1 MRYSAQTDRFVHDRL
16 PPPAQGPRLD
26 YNLPEL
32 QLPAQV
38 NLVQALFEGAAR
50 RGLADRPLL
59 RSPRRTLSYAQAQ
72 LEVARIAQVLV
83 QDHGLVPGNRVLL
96 RGGNS
101 IGMALAWLA
110 VVQAGAVAVA
120 TMPLLRAKELGD
132 IIDKA
137 QPTLAICDERLLDEL
152 QIARA
157 QQPVLQTLVSFDALH
172 QSGEL
177 ARAAAGYDGLHPAC
191 ATAAD
196 DIALLAFTSG
206 TTGKPKAAVHSHR
219 DVLAACETWPR
230 HVLRATP
237 DDIVMGSPPLAFTFG
252 LGGLLIFPMWA
263 GASVYFPDIPYT
275 PQAMAQLIFD
285 TDATI
290 VYTAPTFYRQMAP
303 FMQEQAAQR
312 GRPAALRLSVSAGEG
327 LPDAT
332 RQLWKNAT
340 GLEMLDGIGATEMF
354 HIFISAAPEQ
364 VRRGAIGTVVPG
376 YSARVV
382 GDDGQELPRG
392 SVGRIAVIGPT
403 GCRYLDDARQTNY
416 VKDGWNYP
424 GDAFCAG
431 CGWLLF
437 LPGPHRRHDH
447 HLRLQRRR
455 PRGGRRAAAPPG
467 GGRVRCDRPE
477 RRGARHDR
485 QSLLRA
491 APRCGGR
498 RRAGAGA
505 ARPRQG
511 QHRPL
516 QIPARDRVSRQAA
529 AHRNRQTAT
538 LQAQNHMKHLHPPG
552 WVPAKGYANG
562 VAARGT
568 QIFVG
573 GQIGWNAQQQFES
586 DDFIAQTAQT
596 LRNVLAVLAEGGA
609 GPEHMARMTWYILD
623 REEYNARL
631 KELGQVYREV
641 IGRHFPAMSCVQV
654 AALMEARAKVE
665 IEVTAVVPD

>member
-1 MRYSAQTDRFVHDRL
+1 MSHSAQTDRFVHDRL
-16 PPPAQGPRLD
+16 PPPAQWPHFS
-26 YNLPEL
+26 YSLPEL

-38 NLVQALFEGAAR
+38 NLVQALFAGAAR
-50 RGLADRPLL
+50 RGLTDRPLL

-72 LEVARIAQVLV
+72 TEVARIAQALV
-83 QDHGLVPGNRVLL
+83 QEHGLVPGNRVLL

-110 VVQAGAVAVA
+110 VVQAGAAAVA

-132 IIDKA
+132 IIEKA
-137 QPTLAICDERLLDEL
+137 QPTLALCDERLLDEL
-152 QIARA
+152 NQARV

-177 ARAAAGYDGLHPAC
+177 ALAAAGYDGLYPPC

-285 TDATI
+285 TGATI

-312 GRPAALRLSVSAGEG
+312 GQAAALRLSVSAGEG

-424 GDAFCAG
+424 GDAFVQDAEG
-431 CGWLLF
+431 YFFYQARTDDMIITSGYNVGAPEVEDALLRHPAVAECGVIGQSDEARGMIVKAFCVLRPGVVGDAALVQALQDHVKATIAPYKYPREIEF
-437 LPGPHRRHDH
+437 RDKLPRTETGK
-447 HLRLQRRR
+447 LQR
-455 PRGGRRAAAPPG
+455 
-467 GGRVRCDRPE
+467 
-477 RRGARHDR
+477 
-485 QSLLRA
+485 
-491 APRCGGR
+491 
-498 RRAGAGA
+498 
-505 ARPRQG
+505 
-511 QHRPL
+511 
-516 QIPARDRVSRQAA
+516 
-529 AHRNRQTAT
+529 
-538 LQAQNHMKHLHPPG
+538 
-552 WVPAKGYANG
+552 
-562 VAARGT
+562 
-568 QIFVG
+568 F
-573 GQIGWNAQQQFES
+573 
-586 DDFIAQTAQT
+586 
-596 LRNVLAVLAEGGA
+596 
-609 GPEHMARMTWYILD
+609 
-623 REEYNARL
+623 RL
-631 KELGQVYREV
+631 KT
-641 IGRHFPAMSCVQV
+641 P
-654 AALMEARAKVE
+654 
-665 IEVTAVVPD
+665 